1 MQLTRLFKDFTNNEQ
16 ASGIVLISCTLAS
29 LAAANLIPGYGDL
42 WHFPLGAH
50 TVTHWINDGL
60 MTIFFLLIGLEL
72 EREVYQGELSTPRQ
86 AALPAIA
93 ALGGMVVPALFY
105 WLINMRSGNISGVGI
120 PMATDIAFALA
131 VLHLVGNRIPVSL
144 KVFLTALA
152 VIDDLGAI
160 LVIAIFYTSSL
171 HWLSL
176 SLALGTWTF
185 LFGLNRLKV
194 HQAWPYLLGGVV
206 MWYFMLGSGIH
217 ATITGVILA
226 FVIPF
231 GSGDEQ
237 SLSYRLQKFLHK
249 PVAFG
254 ILPLFALANTSIL
267 IGEDFYH
274 GLTSAV
280 SIGVITGLFI
290 GKPVGVFLFT
300 YVSVKI
306 RLSHLSPDINW
317 KHIFGT
323 GILAGIGFTM
333 SIFISLLAFTDT
345 ARINH
350 AKIAVLIASF
360 FSGIIGFLYLKAVVR
375 SSGKNLLVSQQKK

>member
-1 MQLTRLFKDFTNNEQ
+1 MNLTNLFKDFLRSEQ
-16 ASGIVLISCTLAS
+16 ASGLVLIGCTALS
-29 LAAANLIPGYGDL
+29 LAAANSIPAYDDL
-42 WHFPLGAH
+42 WHIQVGSH
-50 TVTHWINDGL
+50 TLTHWINDGL

-72 EREVYQGELSTPRQ
+72 EREIYHGELSTTRQ
-86 AALPAIA
+86 AALPALA

-105 WLINMRSGNISGVGI
+105 WLINVRGGITSGVGI

-131 VLHLVGNRIPVSL
+131 VLSLVGKRIPASL

-176 SLALGTWTF
+176 SLALGTWAF
-185 LFGLNRLKV
+185 LFSLNRLKV
-194 HQAWPYLLGGVV
+194 HHAWPYLLGGVV

-217 ATITGVILA
+217 ATITGVMLA

-231 GSGDEQ
+231 GSGDAQ
-237 SLSYRLQKFLHK
+237 SLSYRIQKFLHK

-267 IGEDFYH
+267 IGNDFYH
-274 GLTSAV
+274 GLSSAV
-280 SIGVITGLFI
+280 SIGVIAGLFI
-290 GKPVGVFLFT
+290 GKPVGIFIFT
-300 YVSVKI
+300 YLSVQVRI
-306 RLSHLSPDINW
+306 CNLSPDINW

-333 SIFISLLAFTDT
+333 SIFITLLAFTDT
-345 ARINH
+345 ALINL
-350 AKIAVLIASF
+350 AKIAVLLASLG
-360 FSGIIGFLYLKAVVR
+360 SGIVGFLYLRTVVR
-375 SSGKNLLVSQQKK
+375 LPVKTGQAEKK